1 MGSGASPGD
10 IVSSAALPPDLLR
23 PLLRPLLRVILSKGR
38 DLVALLL
45 DLPPRLGMVELESS
59 DDEKRAW
66 G

>member
-1 MGSGASPGD
+1 MGSGASLGD
-10 IVSSAALPPDLLR
+10 IVSSAALPPD
-23 PLLRPLLRVILSKGR
+23 LLRPLLRVILSKGR

-45 DLPPRLGMVELESS
+45 DLPLRLGMVELESS

>member
-10 IVSSAALPPDLLR
+10 IVSSAALPPD
-23 PLLRPLLRVILSKGR
+23 LLRPLLRVILSKGR